1 MSAVLVVAALR
12 WDTGRTRVH
21 PLTGAVESDV
31 LAGGAAAADRSALE
45 HGLRLAELH
54 GGRCVAVTVGP
65 PAAEAMLREAL
76 ACGAADVLRVTG
88 PDENAEDAGDAED
101 AEVAEDAET
110 TARTLLDAVLR
121 RFGSPDLIVCGDRS
135 AGWGT
140 SATPAVLAGLLG
152 AAQATGL
159 VALGSDGS
167 VLRAVRRLDGGRR
180 ELLDVPLP
188 AVCSVEAHSAKLRRA
203 ALPAVLAAQSA
214 PVPAVRAEGA
224 GARGRVRTGAV
235 RPYRPRP
242 VECPAPDAADPR
254 ERLLALTG
262 ALEQRTPPRL
272 VTPPTPAEAVDELLG
287 YLREHGYLDSADT
300 EAGA

>member
-12 WDTGRTRVH
+12 WDTGRVRVH
-21 PLTGAVESDV
+21 PLTGAVESDA

-45 HGLRLAELH
+45 HALRLAELH

-88 PDENAEDAGDAED
+88 PDEDAE
-101 AEVAEDAET
+101 A
-110 TARTLLDAVLR
+110 TARTLLDAVRR

-135 AGWGT
+135 ADWGT

-159 VALGSDGS
+159 VGLDSDGA

-188 AVCSVEAHSAKLRRA
+188 AVCSVEAHSATLRRA

-214 PVPAVRAEGA
+214 AVPAVRAEGA

-272 VTPPTPAEAVDELLG
+272 VTPPTPADAVDELLG
-287 YLREHGYLDSADT
+287 YLREHGYLDPADT